1 MSDGASF
8 VRDLYLILG
17 LGRAATFQEIQRAYR
32 RKAKTAHP
40 DAGGSDEAFS
50 ELSTAYTVLSDPDR
64 RKRYDDTGEINIP
77 RADTLDAS
85 AFEVIAQKLGLI
97 LHAEQDLTALDL
109 GALIEGA
116 IREDMDQRRANIV
129 GHTRAIERTVRLRKR
144 IKRKANGRD
153 NLLARVLDWHEAS
166 SREQIKKGEASVSSM
181 ERALEILKD
190 YSFAEELQ
198 PGVTGAEVADA
209 LNGALEALDQLAAA
223 LKTTGP
229 VWADLEAARPS
240 PSG

>member
-1 MSDGASF
+1 
-8 VRDLYLILG
+8 VRDLYQILG
-17 LGRAATFQEIQRAYR
+17 LDRTATFQEIQRAYR
-32 RKAKTAHP
+32 RLAKTAHP
-40 DAGGSDEAFS
+40 DTGGSAEAFS
-50 ELSTAYTVLSDPDR
+50 ELSTAYAVLSDPDR
-64 RKRYDDTGEINIP
+64 RRRYDETGEISLP
-77 RADTLDAS
+77 RADTLDSS

-116 IREDMDQRRANIV
+116 IREDMDQRRASIAA
-129 GHTRAIERTVRLRKR
+129 HRRAIDRTAALRKR

-153 NLLARVLDWHEAS
+153 NLLARVLDWHEAC
-166 SREQIKKGEASVSSM
+166 SREQIRKSELSVSSM

-190 YSFAEELQ
+190 YSFAEEFE
-198 PGVTGAEVADA
+198 PGMTGAEVAAA
-209 LNGALEALDQLAAA
+209 LEGALEALDQLAAA

-229 VWADLEAARPS
+229 GWADIEAARPS

>member
-1 MSDGASF
+1 M
-8 VRDLYLILG
+8 RDLYHILG

-40 DAGGSDEAFS
+40 DAGGSVEAFS
-50 ELSTAYTVLSDPDR
+50 ELSTAYTVLADPDR
-64 RKRYDDTGEINIP
+64 RRRYDDSGEIDLP

-85 AFEVIAQKLGLI
+85 AFEVVAQKLGLI
-97 LHAEQDLTALDL
+97 LHAEQDLTSLDL

-116 IREDMDQRRANIV
+116 IREDMDQRRAGIA
-129 GHTRAIERTVRLRKR
+129 GHKRAIERTARLRKR

-153 NLLARVLDWHEAS
+153 NLLARVLDWHESS
-166 SREQIKKGEASVSSM
+166 SRDQIRKGEAAVSSM

-198 PGVTGAEVADA
+198 PGMNGAEVADA

-229 VWADLEAARPS
+229 AWADLEAVRPS

>member
-1 MSDGASF
+1 
-8 VRDLYLILG
+8 VRDLYQILG
-17 LGRAATFQEIQRAYR
+17 LGRAATGQDIQRAYR
-32 RKAKTAHP
+32 RKAKAAHP
-40 DAGGSDEAFS
+40 DTGGSVEAFS
-50 ELSTAYTVLSDPDR
+50 ELSTAYTVLSDPHR
-64 RKRYDDTGEINIP
+64 RQRYDTTGEIVLP

-116 IREDMDQRRANIV
+116 IREDIDQRRASIA
-129 GHTRAIERTVRLRKR
+129 GHRRAIERTARLRKR
-144 IKRKANGRD
+144 IKRKGNGRD

-166 SREQIKKGEASVSSM
+166 SKDQIKKSEASVSSM

-190 YSFAEELQ
+190 YSFAEEL
-198 PGVTGAEVADA
+198 GTAVTGAEVADA
-209 LNGALEALDQLAAA
+209 LNGALDALDQLAAA
-223 LKTTGP
+223 LKTGP
-229 VWADLEAARPS
+229 VFTDLEAARPS